1 VPHVLRVSNSVGLVR
16 VRESVR
22 CCHERVMVRGQ
33 VLVTEH
39 VELATVCEALATVH
53 AELATVHAEL
63 ATGRAGAQVMTDD
76 CCVAMNC

>member
-1 VPHVLRVSNSVGLVR
+1 
-16 VRESVR
+16 
-22 CCHERVMVRGQ
+22 MVRGQ

-53 AELATVHAEL
+53 AELAT
-63 ATGRAGAQVMTDD
+63 GRAGAQVMTGD